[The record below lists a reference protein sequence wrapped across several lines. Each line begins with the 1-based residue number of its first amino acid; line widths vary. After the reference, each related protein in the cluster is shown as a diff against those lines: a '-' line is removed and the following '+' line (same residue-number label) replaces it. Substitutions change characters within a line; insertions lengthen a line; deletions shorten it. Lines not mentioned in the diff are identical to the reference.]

1 MPICNHIRFLYNGGL
16 DPESADSE
24 ELRQRRTFSTSIMT
38 LIPFPFM
45 LMVSNLFY
53 EAKEDNLAISIGVI
67 FVLSSLYIQAY
78 WNNPRLAEQTTIYA
92 YWATVTLLMS
102 QHGIIGT
109 PILWMLAI
117 PPIAILISSRRSGIF
132 WGLICLSTILTYY
145 LLFNFDIISNV
156 SPAARAAALEYGDQ
170 AFEIFAFEA
179 ALILSILTGATIVF
193 RTAQLRAER
202 KLQDSVH
209 SLKNE
214 VHTRSLAEEEAR
226 LSEQAKSAFLA
237 AMSHEL
243 RTPLNGVIGAAKL
256 LNEAK
261 TDSEKKEF
269 TDVIVQ
275 SSETLLELINNVMD
289 LSSLESGKVELEQT
303 AFELDS
309 LLKQTLAPLKFQAI
323 SKNIELEY
331 DITPDIPTFLLGDP
345 TRLRQILI
353 NLVGNSLKF
362 TNAGTVR
369 VTACRSYDKFCIRV
383 TDTGIGIPFES
394 QATLFEPYVQ
404 AQSDTTRK
412 YGGSGLGLAIVK
424 KLVTAMDGKIALE
437 STSGIG
443 TTFSIYLPM
452 LVAQDQE
459 VIEDIKSDN
468 DLPKLKAL
476 IADDNAINRMVL
488 SRLLEKD
495 QHDVVAVSN
504 GKEAI
509 DYIEDHMLDVVLMDI
524 QMPEMDGLTA
534 TQKIRKMNKQKSTLP
549 IIAITANS
557 SIEEI
562 KRAKIAGVDGFIGKP
577 FRYEELMRELQS
589 ILSANKRSSTAIS

>member
-1 MPICNHIRFLYNGGL
+1 
-16 DPESADSE
+16 
-24 ELRQRRTFSTSIMT
+24 
-38 LIPFPFM
+38 
-45 LMVSNLFY
+45 MVSNLFY
-53 EAKEDNLAISIGVI
+53 EAKEDNLAIGTGVI
-67 FVLSSLYIQAY
+67 FVLISLYVQAL
-78 WNNPRLAEQTTIYA
+78 WNSPRLAEHTTIFA
-92 YWATVTLLMS
+92 YWSTVTLLMS

-109 PILWMLAI
+109 PMLWMLAI
-117 PPIAILISSRRSGIF
+117 PPIAILISGRRAGIF
-132 WGLICLSTILTYY
+132 WGLVCLATIFTYY
-145 LLFNFDIISNV
+145 ALFNFDIITNV
-156 SPAARAAALEYGDQ
+156 SPTARAAALEYGDR
-170 AFEIFAFEA
+170 AFEIFAFEG
-179 ALILSILTGATIVF
+179 ALILSILTGSTLVF
-193 RTAQLRAER
+193 RTAQIRAEQ
-202 KLQDSVH
+202 KLQDTVH

-226 LSEQAKSAFLA
+226 LSEHDKSAFLA

-243 RTPLNGVIGAAKL
+243 RTPLNGVIGASRL
-256 LNEAK
+256 LDDAK
-261 TDSEKKEF
+261 TESEKKEY

-331 DITPDIPTFLLGDP
+331 DITPDVPAFLLGDP
-345 TRLRQILI
+345 ARLRQILI
-353 NLVGNSLKF
+353 NLVGNSIKF

-383 TDTGIGIPFES
+383 SDTGIGIPTES

-404 AQSDTTRK
+404 AKSDTIRK
-412 YGGSGLGLAIVK
+412 YGGTGLGLAIVK
-424 KLVTAMDGKIALE
+424 KLVTAMTGKITLE
-437 STSGIG
+437 SSIETG

-452 LVAQDQE
+452 LVTQSQE
-459 VIEDIKSDN
+459 ATEENDARS

-495 QHDVVAVSN
+495 QHDVVAVTN

-509 DYIEDHMLDVVLMDI
+509 DYIEDHKLDVVLMDI

-534 TQKIRKMNKQKSTLP
+534 TQKIREMDEQKSALP

-557 SIEEI
+557 SDEEM
-562 KRAKIAGVDGFIGKP
+562 KRALTAGVNGFIGKP
-577 FRYEELMRELQS
+577 FRYEELLHELQK
-589 ILSANKRSSTAIS
+589 ILSTTKASSTVPA